1 MIEVKGIDPK
11 MIANNLEPYEPTHPG
26 ELLKE
31 EIECR
36 GISQKELSRQT
47 GIPYTALNEV
57 LNGKRAITPEY
68 ALLIEAALGI
78 ESVFWLKMQMD
89 YDTITAKRDKTFAQ
103 RLACVRRIAAVL

>member
-1 MIEVKGIDPK
+1 MITIEGIDPR
-11 MIANNLEPYEPTHPG
+11 MIANNLDPFEPTHPG

-57 LNGKRAITPEY
+57 LNGKRAITTEY

-78 ESVFWLKMQMD
+78 ESSFWLKLQMD
-89 YDTITAKRDKTFAQ
+89 YNVQITKRNKTFAQ
-103 RLACVRRIAAVL
+103 RLEKIRRIAAVL

>member
-1 MIEVKGIDPK
+1 MVTVKGIDPK

-26 ELLKE
+26 EVLKD

-57 LNGKRAITPEY
+57 LNCKRAITTEY
-68 ALLIEAALGI
+68 AMLIEAALGI
-78 ESVFWLKMQMD
+78 ESGFWLRMQMD
-89 YDTITAKRDKTFAQ
+89 YNILTAKRNKTFAQ
-103 RLACVRRIAAVL
+103 RLANVRKIAAVL